1 MQGTTTLTA
10 AGQSATIGVNVGAR
24 VLGAQVIGAF
34 TGGLTPE
41 LSLDG
46 GTTWDTVQVQK
57 MDGTA
62 AVTSVTGPGIYRA
75 VVQPIAAGFNALFR
89 LRAAT
94 LTAGTPT
101 VILTAERA

>member
-1 MQGTTTLTA
+1 MAGTTTLTA
-10 AGQSATIGVNVGAR
+10 AGQSATLPVNVGAR

-34 TGGLTPE
+34 TGSLVPE
-41 LSLDG
+41 LSQDG

-57 MDGTA
+57 VDGTA
-62 AVTSVTGPGIYRA
+62 AATAITAPGIYRA
-75 VVQPIAAGFNALFR
+75 VVAPIAAGLNAQFR

-94 LTAGTPT
+94 LTVGTPT